1 MHRLIAILIGALLLA
16 PAAAAELIVESGAA
30 VLLSSEGSV
39 VGAGEFEGGN
49 LALEL
54 LAGFSGFATLFVVDD
69 AGNRTSVELMVGSD
83 ASLVL
88 TETLEDIRE
97 VVAAQGGQVTVRTE
111 ERLEAGGEMAFGAAV
126 PDHVELPAVALE
138 GMRKA
143 AEHYAEARARAEA
156 AGANGAQ
163 ASAGAEARGGARGE
177 AEAIVGRGDG
187 AEEEAEG
194 EADAEASAGVAIGVG
209 IGAGR

>member
-16 PAAAAELIVESGAA
+16 PAAAAELAIQSGAA

-88 TETLEDIRE
+88 SETLEDIRE
-97 VVAAQGGQVTVRTE
+97 VIAAQGGQVTVRTE
-111 ERLEAGGEMAFGAAV
+111 ERLEASAEMAFGAAV

-143 AEHYAEARARAEA
+143 AENAAEARARAEA
-156 AGANGAQ
+156 AGANGAG
-163 ASAGAEARGGARGE
+163 ASAKAEARGGARGE
-177 AEAIVGRGDG
+177 ARSDAS
-187 AEEEAEG
+187 G
-194 EADAEASAGVAIGVG
+194 EAGAGVAVAVG